1 MKRWEPIAYPGPD
14 NAHGAA
20 THRNFNQGTG
30 ARGSWLDAGGYQ
42 QLIDEAC
49 AIVEAAGFALDG
61 TKSDQLLHAIRSGV
75 LNWQVAGG
83 TANALTVDLSPN
95 LTAYFPGLPLRLLTG
110 ASPSAGPMT
119 INVDGLGPKSLVRR
133 GGGAMAD
140 GDVPAATLLEVVYDG
155 TAFRCTSFV
164 ASDLRSTF
172 NPVNLSVV
180 NFDTSGSWTVP
191 AGVFFAFIEAWGAG
205 GGGGAG
211 DGSSLGGLG
220 GGGGLYAARYV
231 AVTPGAVHTVTVGVG
246 GNTSTSPGN
255 AGGSG
260 GSTSVGAL
268 LTAGGGGQGGAAGG
282 SPGAGGT
289 ASAGA
294 QIIVQGGG
302 AFISFGANG
311 SPGGNG
317 ARGAQGGQQGNSG
330 TQPGGGAA
338 GNTNVNS
345 YGGQKGGNGR
355 VTITY
360 ATP

>member
-1 MKRWEPIAYPGPD
+1 MDRIIGANTIDLGGGRRGFRGKDTVGGVPGTELAALWH
-14 NAHGAA
+14 NAIQEEVVGA
-20 THRNFNQGTG
+20 
-30 ARGSWLDAGGYQ
+30 
-42 QLIDEAC
+42 
-49 AIVEAAGFALDG
+49 VEGAGFVPSNADFA
-61 TKSDQLLHAIRSGV
+61 QLRRVIRSGAF
-75 LNWQVAGG
+75 NWKIVGG
-83 TANALTVDLSPN
+83 TANALTVDLTPD
-95 LTAYFPGLPLRLLTG
+95 LAAYAAGLPLLLLTG
-110 ASPSAGPMT
+110 AGANTDAMT
-119 INVDGLGPKSLVRR
+119 INVDGVGVVPLVRR
-133 GGGAMAD
+133 SGSAMAP
-140 GDVPAATLLEVVYDG
+140 GDVPANSLLDIAFDG
-155 TAFRCTSFV
+155 AAFRCRGVV
-164 ASDLRSTF
+164 ASDLRAAF

-180 NFDTSGSWTVP
+180 NFDVSGSWTVP
-191 AGVFFAFIEAWGAG
+191 AGVLFAFIEAWGAG

-231 AVTPGAVHTVTVGVG
+231 AVTPGAIHAVTIGVG
-246 GNTSTSPGN
+246 GNTSTAPGN
-255 AGGSG
+255 SGGSG

-268 LTAGGGGQGGAAGG
+268 LTASGGGAGGPAGG

-289 ASAGA
+289 SSAGA
-294 QIIVQGGG
+294 QIIVPGGG
-302 AFISFGANG
+302 AFVSFGGNG

-330 TQPGGGAA
+330 QQPGGGAA